1 MGQQAFKLLG
11 LIAVLILLL
20 SFGFTQMNKTD
31 EVLLVHS
38 VTQPLDYGVASTEKE
53 VKLVAPPFL
62 GKSFNGFKEA
72 LAHSES
78 RGNYFVVN
86 SFGYMGKYQ
95 FGASAMKAVGVT
107 SKEAFLNNPQMQERA
122 FEAILQRNKW
132 ILRDYIERYSGKTIG
147 GVKVTESGILAA
159 AHLGGALNVKRFLRS
174 YGEQGF
180 KDAFGTS
187 IRYYMEKFAGYD
199 VSHIKPM
206 RQARI

>member
-1 MGQQAFKLLG
+1 MGKQAFKLHC
-11 LIAVLILLL
+11 LIAVLIILL
-20 SFGFTQMNKTD
+20 SFGFTQVNKTD

-38 VTQPLDYGVASTEKE
+38 ATQPLDYEVAMTPEEKAE
-53 VKLVAPPFL
+53 VAPPFL
-62 GKSFNGFKEA
+62 GRSFNGFKEA

-86 SFGYMGKYQ
+86 SYGYMGKYQ
-95 FGASAMKAVGVT
+95 FGTSALKAVGVKN
-107 SKEAFLNNPQMQERA
+107 KEAFLNDPEMQERA

-132 ILRDYIERYSGKTIG
+132 ILRTYIERYSGQTIG
-147 GVKVTESGILAA
+147 GVKITESGILAA

-180 KDAFGTS
+180 EDAFGTS
-187 IRYYMEKFAGYD
+187 IRYYMKKFAGYD

-206 RQARI
+206 RRARI

>member
-1 MGQQAFKLLG
+1 MDKQAFKWNC
-11 LIAVLILLL
+11 LIAVLIVVL
-20 SFGFTQMNKTD
+20 SFGFSQINNSD
-31 EVLLVHS
+31 NVLLVYS
-38 VTQPLDYGVASTEKE
+38 ATQPLDYNVAMTDEGKKE
-53 VKLVAPPFL
+53 IVPPFL

-86 SFGYMGKYQ
+86 SLGYMGKYQ
-95 FGASAMKAVGVT
+95 FGSSAMKAVGVK
-107 SKEAFLNNPQMQERA
+107 SKEEFLRDPQMQEKA

-132 ILRDYIERYSGKTIG
+132 ILREYIERYSGQTIG

-159 AHLGGALNVKRFLRS
+159 AHLGGASNVKKFLRS
-174 YGEQGF
+174 YGKLGF

-187 IRYYMEKFAGYD
+187 IRYYMKKFGGYD
-199 VSHIKPM
+199 VSHIKPL

>member
-1 MGQQAFKLLG
+1 MEKQAFKLPC
-11 LIAVLILLL
+11 LIAVLIILL
-20 SFGFTQMNKTD
+20 SFGFTQINKAE

-38 VTQPLDYGVASTEKE
+38 ATQPLNYEVAMTPDENTE
-53 VKLVAPPFL
+53 VAPPFL
-62 GKSFNGFKEA
+62 GRSFNGFKEA

-86 SFGYMGKYQ
+86 SYGYMGKYQ
-95 FGASAMKAVGVT
+95 FGASAMKAVGVKN
-107 SKEAFLNNPQMQERA
+107 KEAFLHDPEMQERA

-132 ILRDYIERYSGKTIG
+132 ILREYIDRYAGQTIG
-147 GVKVTESGILAA
+147 GVKITESGILAA

-180 KDAFGTS
+180 EDAFGTS
-187 IRYYMEKFAGYD
+187 IRYYMKKFAGYD

-206 RQARI
+206 RRARI